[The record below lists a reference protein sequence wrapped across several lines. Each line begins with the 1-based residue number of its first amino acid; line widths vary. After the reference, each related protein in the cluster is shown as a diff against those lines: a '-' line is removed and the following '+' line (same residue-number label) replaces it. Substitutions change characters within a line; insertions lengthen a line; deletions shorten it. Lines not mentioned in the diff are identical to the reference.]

1 MGSLDDA
8 FKLKDTIVALSTPV
22 GAGGIGVVRL
32 SGEKAIQIA
41 DNLFKTRSGKKPSQ
55 FKKRELV
62 LGEFSYGDTID
73 RCLVVVFDNNSF
85 TGETTVE
92 FQCHGGV
99 KITDKVIEACIANG
113 ARLAKNGEFSLR
125 AFLNGKMSLCD
136 AEGMIG
142 MINATSD
149 AEIKANQNIMRGGL
163 TDKVK
168 SLQQQVID
176 LISDVEVSF
185 DYPEEDIEY
194 TTITKVKSVINE
206 LVKSIDKLINTYN
219 SGAIIKNGINA
230 CLIGKPNVGKSS
242 LLNALINKDKAIVTN
257 IAGTTRDV
265 IEDAFEVNGVKV
277 NILDTAGIRKTDNVI
292 EQMGVNKSIEL
303 INEADIVLFV
313 IDSSRPLDSEDAKIL
328 ALLDG
333 KKYLTIHNKVDL
345 SEKNRTPNGIYTS
358 CKTLEGVDEIKN
370 AIYNMVVGGDVV
382 GDELIITNSR
392 HKDCLVRAKR
402 ALLNVLGEID
412 NTTLDACSVD
422 LHEAYSALGEITGE
436 TSNESILDSVFS
448 KFCLGK

>member
-149 AEIKANQNIMRGGL
+149 AEVKANQNIMRGG
-163 TDKVK
+163 
-168 SLQQQVID
+168 
-176 LISDVEVSF
+176 
-185 DYPEEDIEY
+185 
-194 TTITKVKSVINE
+194 
-206 LVKSIDKLINTYN
+206 
-219 SGAIIKNGINA
+219 
-230 CLIGKPNVGKSS
+230 
-242 LLNALINKDKAIVTN
+242 
-257 IAGTTRDV
+257 
-265 IEDAFEVNGVKV
+265 
-277 NILDTAGIRKTDNVI
+277 
-292 EQMGVNKSIEL
+292 
-303 INEADIVLFV
+303 
-313 IDSSRPLDSEDAKIL
+313 
-328 ALLDG
+328 
-333 KKYLTIHNKVDL
+333 
-345 SEKNRTPNGIYTS
+345 
-358 CKTLEGVDEIKN
+358 
-370 AIYNMVVGGDVV
+370 
-382 GDELIITNSR
+382 
-392 HKDCLVRAKR
+392 
-402 ALLNVLGEID
+402 
-412 NTTLDACSVD
+412 
-422 LHEAYSALGEITGE
+422 
-436 TSNESILDSVFS
+436 
-448 KFCLGK
+448 